1 MEELVGLLR
10 IRVKRGINLAQRDTL
25 SSDPFVVI
33 TMGSQKLKTRTV
45 ENNCNPEWNE
55 ELTLALKHPDEPVN
69 LIVYDKDTFTSH
81 DKMGDAKIDIKPFLE
96 VHKMGLQE
104 LPDGTE
110 IKRVVPT
117 RDNCLSEASSI
128 VSNNGKIVQDMI
140 LLLKNVECGEV
151 EIQLEWIEIPAMAST
166 STSSLMASKTVISK
180 TALFSSLPGIVNRSF
195 LTFSP
200 ASPSV
205 KPLRTRSSNV
215 TKFDEV
221 TNSLD
226 EDMDQ
231 IRRLQNGS
239 DVRGVALE
247 GEKGRTVDLTPAAVE
262 AIAESFGE
270 WVAATESNG
279 NGVIKV
285 SLGRDPRVSGGK
297 LSTAVFA
304 GLARAGC
311 LAFDMGLA
319 TTPACFMSTLLSPF
333 EYDASIMMT
342 ASHLPYTRNGLK
354 FFTKRGGLTSP
365 EVEKIC
371 DLAARKYATR
381 QTKIVVNA
389 GNGSGGFFTWDV
401 LDKLGADTFGSL
413 YLNPDGMFPNHIPN
427 PENKIAMSHTRAAVL
442 ENSADLGVV
451 FDTDVDRSG
460 VVDNRGNPINGDKL
474 IALMSAIVLKE
485 HPGSTIV
492 TDARTSMGLTRFIT
506 ERGGRHC
513 LYRVGYRN
521 VIDKGVELNK
531 DGIETHLMMET
542 SGHGAVK
549 ENHFLDDG
557 AYMVVKIIIEMV
569 RMRLAGSNE
578 GIGSLIEDLEEP
590 LEAVELRLNILSE
603 PRDAKAKGIE
613 AIETFREYIEEG
625 KLRGWELG
633 TCGDCWV
640 SEGCLVDSNDHP
652 SAIDAHMYRARVSDE
667 ESGEEYGWVHMRQSI
682 HNPNIALNM
691 QSMLPGGCLSM
702 TRIFR
707 DQFLDASGIA
717 RFLDISDFD
726 NYIGGQS

>member
-1 MEELVGLLR
+1 M
-10 IRVKRGINLAQRDTL
+10 
-25 SSDPFVVI
+25 
-33 TMGSQKLKTRTV
+33 
-45 ENNCNPEWNE
+45 
-55 ELTLALKHPDEPVN
+55 
-69 LIVYDKDTFTSH
+69 
-81 DKMGDAKIDIKPFLE
+81 
-96 VHKMGLQE
+96 
-104 LPDGTE
+104 
-110 IKRVVPT
+110 
-117 RDNCLSEASSI
+117 ASS
-128 VSNNGKIVQDMI
+128 
-140 LLLKNVECGEV
+140 
-151 EIQLEWIEIPAMAST
+151 ST
-166 STSSLMASKTVISK
+166 TSLMASKTILTKTSLMASK
-180 TALFSSLPGIVNRSF
+180 TILTKTSLFLSTTVLTKRSF
-195 LTFSP
+195 LTFTQSY
-200 ASPSV
+200 PSV
-205 KPLRTRSSNV
+205 KPLKTTSLNA

-221 TNSLD
+221 ANIID
-226 EDMDQ
+226 EDMDR

-247 GEKGRTVDLTPAAVE
+247 GEKGRAVDLTPAAVE

-270 WVAATESNG
+270 WVAANESHG
-279 NGVIKV
+279 NDVIRV
-285 SLGRDPRVSGGK
+285 SLGWDPRVSGGK

-319 TTPACFMSTLLSPF
+319 TTPACFMSTLLSPY

-354 FFTKRGGLTSP
+354 FFTKKGGLTSP

-371 DLAARKYATR
+371 DLAARKYANRLTKVSTLIKTR
-381 QTKIVVNA
+381 PEQVDFMSAYSKHLREIIKERINHPEHYDTPLKGFQIVVNA

-427 PENKIAMSHTRAAVL
+427 PENKIAMSRTRAAVL

-460 VVDNRGNPINGDKL
+460 VVDNKGNPINGDKL
-474 IALMSAIVLKE
+474 IALMSSIVLKE

-492 TDARTSMGLTRFIT
+492 TDARTSMGLSRFIT
-506 ERGGRHC
+506 KRGGRHC

-531 DGIETHLMMET
+531 DGVDTHLMMET
-542 SGHGAVK
+542 SGHGAIK

-569 RMRLAGSNE
+569 RMRLAGSKE
-578 GIGSLIEDLEEP
+578 GIGSLIEDIEEP
-590 LEAVELRLNILSE
+590 LEAVELRMNILSE

-613 AIETFREYIEEG
+613 AIETFRQYIEDG
-625 KLRGWELG
+625 KLKGWELDS
-633 TCGDCWV
+633 CGECWV

-652 SAIDAHMYRARVSDE
+652 SAIDAHMYRAKVWDE
-667 ESGEEYGWVHMRQSI
+667 GSGEEYGWVHMRQSI

-691 QSMLPGGCLSM
+691 QSMIHGGCLAM
-702 TRIFR
+702 TRLFR
-707 DQFLDASGIA
+707 DKFLEASGMV

-726 NYIGGQS
+726 DYIASQS